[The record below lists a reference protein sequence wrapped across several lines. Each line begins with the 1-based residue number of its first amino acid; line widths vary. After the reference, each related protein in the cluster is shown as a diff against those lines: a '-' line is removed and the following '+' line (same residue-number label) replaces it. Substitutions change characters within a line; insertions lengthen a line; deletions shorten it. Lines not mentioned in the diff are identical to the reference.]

1 MSSRSWPCHPW
12 CFTWLRLTAA
22 AGPVLARHATPT
34 LLSGSVAPS
43 SIPLQDLDSGRALL
57 WAVLPTPRSVAMA
70 VMTYCI
76 LKYKYHLVYIHTLS
90 PAHFMSRSSLSSS
103 RKCDSSLSFL
113 SVPTRRP
120 LTASL
125 PCPPTLL
132 LQEVRFRREL
142 SLLAVSSMVLH
153 LAPTDSS
160 SRTRPRSPCYAHSP
174 LRKCGAIQHS
184 SSGSGFRQSLA
195 LGRATHTSQ
204 CGYGCDDV
212 LYSQIQIPSCV
223 YSYTIPR
230 ALHVAKLTLLLQEVR
245 LLSLLSFFLSYHLA
259 FNHPER
265 LHPHGSHPLR
275 LLGGILTWRVS

>member
-1 MSSRSWPCHPW
+1 
-12 CFTWLRLTAA
+12 
-22 AGPVLARHATPT
+22 
-34 LLSGSVAPS
+34 
-43 SIPLQDLDSGRALL
+43 
-57 WAVLPTPRSVAMA
+57 
-70 VMTYCI
+70 
-76 LKYKYHLVYIHTLS
+76 
-90 PAHFMSRSSLSSS
+90 MSRSSLSSS

-142 SLLAVSSMVLH
+142 SLLAVSIHGFH
-153 LAPTDSS
+153 LALTDSS

-212 LYSQIQIPSCV
+212 LYSNTNTILCIFIHYPPRTSCREAH
-223 YSYTIPR
+223 SPPPGSATP
-230 ALHVAKLTLLLQEVR
+230 
-245 LLSLLSFFLSYHLA
+245 LSPFFLSFL
-259 FNHPER
+259 
-265 LHPHGSHPLR
+265 PL
-275 LLGGILTWRVS
+275 GI